1 VTTNTQGRRTP
12 PPALETTMGSSSD
25 VGAAA
30 GPNPFCHMPHYVT
43 GTYDKDRKPTF
54 LDDSEYGRVGALF
67 PAS

>member
-1 VTTNTQGRRTP
+1 
-12 PPALETTMGSSSD
+12 MGSSSD